1 MATGKRYQPEQV
13 VILLRQI
20 EVAMANGKTRAEACK
35 EAEIVEQTYFR
46 WRNEYGALQDHQAKR
61 LKELE
66 QENAKLKRIVAQLS
80 LDRLVL
86 KDLAAGN
93 L

>member
-1 MATGKRYQPEQV
+1 
-13 VILLRQI
+13 
-20 EVAMANGKTRAEACK
+20 
-35 EAEIVEQTYFR
+35 
-46 WRNEYGALQDHQAKR
+46 